1 MKRVYKSIDELI
13 GNTPLLRINGPSDE
27 TGTEILAKLE
37 SFNPYSNVKDRIG
50 LSMIDAAES
59 DGLLGPDTVIVEPT
73 SGNTGIALAFVA
85 ASRGYKLIL
94 TMPDTMSVE
103 RRVLLAALGAE
114 LILTPGSEGMKGAIA
129 KAYEIVEESEN
140 TFMPQQ
146 FENPA
151 NPEIHR
157 TTTAVEIWNDTDGEV
172 DIVVGGVGTGGTL
185 TGVGEVIKEKKP
197 EFKIIAVEPEDS
209 AVLSGKPPGPHKIQG
224 IGAGFIPA
232 VLNMDVVDEII
243 TVSNEDAFNT
253 ARNLAREEGVLVGIS
268 SGAALHV
275 AITVAKR
282 DENKGKTIVVVLP
295 DSGERYLST
304 ELFQ

>member
-1 MKRVYKSIDELI
+1 
-13 GNTPLLRINGPSDE
+13 
-27 TGTEILAKLE
+27 
-37 SFNPYSNVKDRIG
+37 
-50 LSMIDAAES
+50 
-59 DGLLGPDTVIVEPT
+59 
-73 SGNTGIALAFVA
+73 
-85 ASRGYKLIL
+85 
-94 TMPDTMSVE
+94 
-103 RRVLLAALGAE
+103 
-114 LILTPGSEGMKGAIA
+114 
-129 KAYEIVEESEN
+129 
-140 TFMPQQ
+140 
-146 FENPA
+146 
-151 NPEIHR
+151 
-157 TTTAVEIWNDTDGEV
+157 
-172 DIVVGGVGTGGTL
+172 
-185 TGVGEVIKEKKP
+185 
-197 EFKIIAVEPEDS
+197 
-209 AVLSGKPPGPHKIQG
+209 GPHKIQG

>member
-1 MKRVYKSIDELI
+1 M
-13 GNTPLLRINGPSDE
+13 
-27 TGTEILAKLE
+27 
-37 SFNPYSNVKDRIG
+37 
-50 LSMIDAAES
+50 
-59 DGLLGPDTVIVEPT
+59 
-73 SGNTGIALAFVA
+73 
-85 ASRGYKLIL
+85 
-94 TMPDTMSVE
+94 
-103 RRVLLAALGAE
+103 
-114 LILTPGSEGMKGAIA
+114 
-129 KAYEIVEESEN
+129 VEEN
-140 TFMPQQ
+140 DNAFMPQQ

-197 EFKIIAVEPEDS
+197 EFKIVAVEPEDS

-243 TVSNEDAFNT
+243 TVSNDDAFNT
-253 ARNLAREEGVLVGIS
+253 SRNLAKDEGVLVGIS
-268 SGAALHV
+268 AGAALYAAV
-275 AITVAKR
+275 TVAGR
-282 DENKGKTIVVVLP
+282 AENRGKTIVVILP